1 MKKESTALYVLKLGL
16 ILLAI
21 TAVVAGLLGGVN
33 AITKD
38 RIQAINDQ
46 KVADAIAMVLDSGAQ
61 HT

>member
-1 MKKESTALYVLKLGL
+1 MKKESTALYIVKLGL

-38 RIQAINDQ
+38 RIAAINDQ
-46 KVADAIAMVLDSGAQ
+46 RWPTPSPW
-61 HT
+61 